1 MRSAGTL
8 ALLLMI
14 CENRLLEEGCYA
26 SLKGHRSLIRQFGEK
41 SKPRKG
47 CEERRMPDYQDNW
60 SLQQLAAALGPRT
73 REILVAHGV
82 QFELDLRPVSVQDVH
97 WPAVQE
103 RIASWPSNIKPSNEG
118 DVEMPRAE
126 DEKSDA
132 SQVVSERDWNPDAGG
147 RGQGSAPMDGEAGD
161 DEADVTVEVSPAE
174 RATREQHGAE
184 EATDPEQDSAA
195 PLSCSLGTCGR
206 IALGVWC
213 QRGGQRSDSVG
224 IFTVGSSPA
233 LRFHWDLNAVLV
245 KIPLDSERCPA
256 PTEKRPRERWQT
268 QASQQAKPLRSHC
281 LIKQN
286 PSSSSEPAFS
296 ELPKGTL
303 AATCPL
309 ELATAVLARS
319 CPRVLSLAT
328 CDKCLSRCPQTAAGQ
343 CLPHCPYL
351 ERSCTNFCP
360 YTLGRSQA
368 GSWFDH
374 LPEMNE
380 LLYRSGTGDGMRLGT
395 LPVSCIMVIQISGFG
410 VTMAVS
416 LIVQVRQ
423 SDF

>member
-14 CENRLLEEGCYA
+14 CDESLLEESCYD
-26 SLKGHRSLIRQFGEK
+26 SLKRHRSLIRQFSEK
-41 SKPRKG
+41 GKPGKGGADRRKK
-47 CEERRMPDYQDNW
+47 DLDDNW
-60 SLQQLAAALGPRT
+60 TLTQLAAALGPRT

-147 RGQGSAPMDGEAGD
+147 RGQGSAPMDDEAAD
-161 DEADVTVEVSPAE
+161 DEAADPVEVSPAE
-174 RATREQHGAE
+174 QAAREQHGAE
-184 EATDPEQDSAA
+184 EATDSEQDSAA

-303 AATCPL
+303 AANCPL

-328 CDKCLSRCPQTAAGQ
+328 CGQCLPQCPQTAAGQ
-343 CLPHCPYL
+343 GLPHCPHL
-351 ERSCTNFCP
+351 RPRSCTNLCP
-360 YTLGRSQA
+360 YTLGRFRA
-368 GSWFDH
+368 GSSFDH

-380 LLYRSGTGDGMRLGT
+380 LLYRGGIGDSMRLGT
-395 LPVSCIMVIQISGFG
+395 LPISCFMLHVG
-410 VTMAVS
+410 VLLLA
-416 LIVQVRQ
+416 
-423 SDF
+423 